1 MANATR
7 ISMSVKPRAGAGLAV
22 MLSVL
27 DLDRA
32 GDPVDQH
39 VVLTVAERDADPAAG
54 RRAVGIEAET
64 AGAAADPL
72 RRCGE
77 EAQSETRIE
86 LWGRPAAAQP
96 ERMAADVDRHRHLA
110 VAADRD
116 PARLAHGGSDRARR
130 RLQLQAGHDTIEHRH
145 RQGDRQAED

>member
-27 DLDRA
+27 DLHRA

-39 VVLTVAERDADPAAG
+39 VVLAVAERDADAAAG
-54 RRAVGIEAET
+54 RRAGGVRAEA
-64 AGAAADPL
+64 AGAAADTL
-72 RRCGE
+72 LRCGE
-77 EAQSETRIE
+77 EAQREARIE
-86 LWGRPAAAQP
+86 LLGRPAAAEP
-96 ERMAADVDRHRHLA
+96 ERVAADVDRHGHLA

-116 PARLAHGGSDRARR
+116 PARFAHGGRDRARR
-130 RLQLQAGHDTIEHRH
+130 RLQLEAGHDTTEYRH
-145 RQGDRQAED
+145 R